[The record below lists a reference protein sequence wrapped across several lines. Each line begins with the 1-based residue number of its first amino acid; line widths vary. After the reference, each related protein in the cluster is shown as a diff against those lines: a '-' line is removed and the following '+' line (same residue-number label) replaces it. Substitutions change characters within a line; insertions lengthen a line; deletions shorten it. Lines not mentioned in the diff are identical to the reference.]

1 MDEKFLSKKLIQL
14 SKYCELINQRIEIF
28 YENLCIYIIFIN
40 IFFHIK
46 LNVIGELIVLM
57 KNECENNKL

>member
-28 YENLCIYIIFIN
+28 LHVKSSNIRVIN
-40 IFFHIK
+40 IKEKF
-46 LNVIGELIVLM
+46 GELIF
-57 KNECENNKL
+57 K